1 MYDDELIQRNFARRL
16 KELREDSG
24 LSQGDLAEKLGV
36 SRGSISNYEN
46 CTRIPDITFLVRASD
61 FFRVGTSYLLGDS
74 DNKEP
79 KYEDIGLL
87 IDFSDEAIKKIAS
100 GSGRFDYGRALSEII
115 EHDNFEKLFAIAE
128 YFFLPLR
135 YCGKPNYLNSDGF
148 ENEIEYYI
156 FQLSR
161 VFTSIL
167 LDIKLDVV
175 EYFFNLSARRFTE
188 SDIERK
194 QFLSD
199 KRARELAHCSMLAQ
213 KANNWIDSEMQRWE
227 DEYQMWKSEKEAK
240 IAADCSTK
248 DD

>member
-1 MYDDELIQRNFARRL
+1 MYDDKVIQQFFASRL

-46 CTRIPDITFLVRASD
+46 CTRIPDITFLCRASD
-61 FFRVGTSYLLGDS
+61 FFRVGTSYLLGES
-74 DNKEP
+74 ENKEP

-87 IDFSDEAIKKIAS
+87 INFSDEAIKKITS
-100 GSGRFDYGRALSEII
+100 GSATFDYGLALSEII

-128 YFFLPLR
+128 YFFLPLSYR
-135 YCGKPNYLNSDGF
+135 GKANYLDSGGF

-175 EYFFNLSARRFTE
+175 EYFFNSSARRFTE

-199 KRARELAHCSMLAQ
+199 KRDRELAHSSMLAQ
-213 KANNWIDSEMQRWE
+213 KANNWIDLEMQRCE

>member
-1 MYDDELIQRNFARRL
+1 MYDDKLIQQIFAGRL
-16 KELREDSG
+16 KELREESG
-24 LSQGDLAEKLGV
+24 LSQGDLAEELGV

-46 CTRIPDITFLVRASD
+46 CTRIPDITFLCRASD
-61 FFRVGTSYLLGDS
+61 FFRVGTSYLLGES
-74 DNKEP
+74 ENKEP

-87 IDFSDEAIKKIAS
+87 INFSDNAIKKIAS
-100 GSGRFDYGRALSEII
+100 FSATYDYGRALSEII

-128 YFFLPLR
+128 YFFLPLSYR
-135 YCGKPNYLNSDGF
+135 GKANYLDSDGF

-175 EYFFNLSARRFTE
+175 EYFFNSSARRFTE

-199 KRARELAHCSMLAQ
+199 KRDRELAHSSMLAQ
-213 KANNWIDSEMQRWE
+213 KANNWIDLEMQRWE